1 MGRIRNTME
10 LAKTSWSVLKKDREL
25 LWFPVMSF
33 FASIAV
39 IVAVAI
45 PMIAMV
51 DTTTTATGDQTTVN
65 PLAAVLGILAAM
77 TLSVVAVFFNGAL
90 VAGAHERM
98 SGGDPTVRS
107 SLNRAFS
114 RISGL
119 LPWAILTATVGLVLQ
134 ALRERAGWLGRFV
147 INMIGMA
154 WDVATFLVVPA
165 VIIDEMGAIDG
176 LKRSSSLL
184 KQTWGENLAARV
196 GFGLLGF
203 ALIIPAV
210 LLVVLGAATGVGA
223 FLVVTVIAA
232 VAWVALVVVVLT
244 ALNAVFQTALYMY
257 ATSGSMPS
265 GFESSPLGQAFER
278 R

>member
-33 FASIAV
+33 FASITV

-77 TLSVVAVFFNGAL
+77 ALSMVAVFFNGAL

-210 LLVVLGAATGVGA
+210 LLVVLGAATGVGP

>member
-1 MGRIRNTME
+1 
-10 LAKTSWSVLKKDREL
+10 
-25 LWFPVMSF
+25 
-33 FASIAV
+33 
-39 IVAVAI
+39 
-45 PMIAMV
+45 
-51 DTTTTATGDQTTVN
+51 
-65 PLAAVLGILAAM
+65 
-77 TLSVVAVFFNGAL
+77 
-90 VAGAHERM
+90 
-98 SGGDPTVRS
+98 
-107 SLNRAFS
+107 
-114 RISGL
+114 
-119 LPWAILTATVGLVLQ
+119 
-134 ALRERAGWLGRFV
+134 
-147 INMIGMA
+147 MIGMA

-265 GFESSPLGQAFER
+265 GFEASPLGQSFER

>member
-39 IVAVAI
+39 IVVVAI

-51 DTTTTATGDQTTVN
+51 DTTTTANGDQTTVN

-77 TLSVVAVFFNGAL
+77 VLSAVAVFFNGAL

-98 SGGDPTVRS
+98 TGGDPTVRS

-119 LPWAILTATVGLVLQ
+119 LPWALLTATVGLILQ

-147 INMIGMA
+147 VNMIGMA

-165 VIIDEMGAIDG
+165 VVIDEMGAIDG

-184 KQTWGENLAARV
+184 KQTWGENIAARV

-210 LLVVLGAATGVGA
+210 ILVAIGAATGVGA
-223 FLVVTVIAA
+223 FLAVTIIAA

-257 ATSGSMPS
+257 ATSGSLPS